1 LQQIRL
7 EGKIKQRDEREF
19 ELKKSEIENK
29 ALNVEQKIRA
39 LNREMLTMATDSK
52 EREKLSLMKGDLETK
67 KKQHK
72 KM

>member
-52 EREKLSLMKGDLETK
+52 EREKLSLMKGDLEAK